1 MALPKDNLSAVLY
14 GINDIRL
21 EQRPIPVPKDN
32 QVLLAMDV
40 IGICGSDVHYL
51 VHGQCGPFILKDPM
65 VIGHEAAGT
74 VVKCGK
80 AVKNLKPGDRVA
92 IEPGI
97 CCRQCSFCRE
107 GNYHLCKDL
116 TFCATPPDDGNLA
129 RYYVHDADFC
139 FKLPDN
145 MDLEEGAL
153 MEPLSVGVHACKRGN
168 VRIGSVCLVLG
179 AGPIGLVTLLSAKA
193 MGASKVIITDIVQ
206 HRLDLAKKLGADYT
220 LLIQKGWTDVDI
232 VEKVKE
238 LLGEEPTQ
246 SFDCT
251 GQEQCVRVAVSAT
264 KSAGTAVLVGMGK
277 TEMTLPLAG
286 ALVREVDIRGVFRY
300 NNDYPTSIEMVKTGK
315 VNVKPLITHHFTL
328 EQTVQAFE
336 TAKTGA
342 GNPVKILI
350 HANPNWKP
358 S

>member
-1 MALPKDNLSAVLY
+1 MALPKDNLSAVIY
-14 GINDIRL
+14 GINDLRL

-51 VHGQCGPFILKDPM
+51 VHGKCGPYVMKGPM
-65 VIGHEAAGT
+65 VIGHEASGT

-80 AVKNLKPGDRVA
+80 AVKNLKPGDKVA

-97 CCRQCSFCRE
+97 GCRQCRLCKE
-107 GNYHLCKDL
+107 GNYHLCNDL
-116 TFCATPPDDGNLA
+116 TFCATPPDDGNLS

-153 MEPLSVGVHACKRGN
+153 MEPLTVGVHACKRGN
-168 VRIGSVCLVLG
+168 VKFGSVCLVMG
-179 AGPIGLVTLLSAKA
+179 AGPIGLVTLLCAKA
-193 MGASKVIITDIVQ
+193 MGASKVLIADIVQ

-220 LLIQKGWTDVDI
+220 LLIQKGWNDVDI
-232 VEKVKE
+232 EKKVKQ
-238 LLGEEPTQ
+238 LLGEEPTS

-251 GQEQCVRVAVSAT
+251 GQEQCVRVAISAT
-264 KSAGTAVLVGMGK
+264 RAAGTAVLVGMGK
-277 TEMTLPLAG
+277 TEMKLPLAG
-286 ALVREVDIRGVFRY
+286 ALVREVDIRGVIRY
-300 NNDYPTSIEMVKTGK
+300 NNDYPTAIEMVKTGK
-315 VNVKPLITHHFTL
+315 VNVKPLITHHFTI
-328 EQTVQAFE
+328 EDSVKAFE

-342 GNPVKILI
+342 GNAVKILI

-358 S
+358 